1 MVKMIGI
8 NSDNDIFLDTSG
20 NLTMRSDL
28 AAVVD
33 ACQTAAQSQLGEMVL
48 AQNSGIPNFQTI
60 WVGSPNY
67 NLFANYLTTT
77 LQNVTGVINVGD
89 LKISREEDIMNYV
102 VNIETIYG
110 NQTITLN
117 G

>member
-48 AQNSGIPNFQTI
+48 AQNRRHT
-60 WVGSPNY
+60 
-67 NLFANYLTTT
+67 
-77 LQNVTGVINVGD
+77 
-89 LKISREEDIMNYV
+89 
-102 VNIETIYG
+102 
-110 NQTITLN
+110 
-117 G
+117 

>member
-1 MVKMIGI
+1 
-8 NSDNDIFLDTSG
+8 
-20 NLTMRSDL
+20 
-28 AAVVD
+28 
-33 ACQTAAQSQLGEMVL
+33 
-48 AQNSGIPNFQTI
+48 
-60 WVGSPNY
+60 
-67 NLFANYLTTT
+67 LFANYLTTT